1 MIGRTLVAG
10 LMILGWC
17 VTPVRAEQPL
27 IADLNT
33 HLVAITTGF
42 VGVSVTLFGS
52 VEGGGDVIVTVRG
65 PERDT
70 VVRRKERIAG
80 IWLNTTGVTFKSV
93 PGYYK
98 IFANKPVS
106 DIIPGNLRQ
115 LNEIGLDSLK
125 LQPYEHYALE
135 EQNNFRAAL
144 IRNFQ
149 NQDLYSVNPEKV
161 EFRGERLF
169 TTTIKFPSTVPTGAY
184 KINVYLIKKNDI
196 VAALSTPLVISETG
210 IEAEINDF
218 ATSHAIL
225 YGLIAIISAA
235 MVGWFIS
242 LLFRKE

>member
-1 MIGRTLVAG
+1 MIRRTLFAGFLVASV
-10 LMILGWC
+10 LMP
-17 VTPVRAEQPL
+17 TARAEQPL

-98 IFANKPVS
+98 IFTNKPVA
-106 DIIPGNLRQ
+106 DIVPGNLRQ

-125 LQPYEHYALE
+125 LQTYEHYSSE
-135 EQNNFRAAL
+135 EQSNFRSAL

-149 NQDLYSVNPEKV
+149 NQDLYSVNPGKV

-196 VAALSTPLVISETG
+196 AAALSTPLVISETG

-225 YGLIAIISAA
+225 YGLIAIVSAA

-242 LLFRKE
+242 LLFKKE